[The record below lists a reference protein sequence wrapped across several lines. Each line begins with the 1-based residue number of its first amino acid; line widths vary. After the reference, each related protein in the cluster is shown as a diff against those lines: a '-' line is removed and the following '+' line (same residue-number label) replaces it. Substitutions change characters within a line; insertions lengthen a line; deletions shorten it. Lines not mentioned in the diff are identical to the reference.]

1 MYDVI
6 ASVAKLLKASEAFP
20 NLMAHAFATR
30 NPRFFFMACVGT
42 SHSHSQCVFCCT
54 LRGALQLAANSKYKS
69 PTIRS
74 TFASRGCSPRL
85 SLVAWLVRQ
94 INSAQRHL
102 CTCALV
108 YRADGADQQRPSD
121 VGLALGLHM
130 GRSIDS
136 TQFS

>member
-1 MYDVI
+1 MYDGI
-6 ASVAKLLKASEAFP
+6 ASMAKLLKASDAFP
-20 NLMAHAFATR
+20 NLMAHAFATV

-54 LRGALQLAANSKYKS
+54 LRGALQLAANTKA
-69 PTIRS
+69 PRS
-74 TFASRGCSPRL
+74 VALLPQEVVPHVCRL
-85 SLVAWLVRQ
+85 SLVRQ